1 MEHLHNDSDEQNFD
15 TADSGSQTSYSD
27 FSNSDSQHVNEIPAN
42 FSSTPEGELEKR
54 PRTPY
59 RKDNTSN

>member
-15 TADSGSQTSYSD
+15 TADTGSQTSYSD
-27 FSNSDSQHVNEIPAN
+27 FSHSDSQHVNENPAD
-42 FSSTPEGELEKR
+42 FSSSPEGEPGRR

-59 RKDNTSN
+59 R